1 MKTFTVYLD
10 THTGRNQVMVE
21 AESAAVNS
29 DMFEFR
35 IGSATVAVFSRGK
48 VFGYVEG
55 HLADQTWEEEPPEL
69 GQQ

>member
-35 IGSATVAVFSRGK
+35 IGSETVAVFSRGK

-55 HLADQTWEEEPPEL
+55 QLTEHSWDEEPPEL